1 MVGRVLP
8 LSASLALLLAAAPLQ
23 AQLTEVQEQ
32 HRFEIIPV
40 AGYVWGGSYETDAS
54 SAFPAGHLRIS
65 PSFAWGG
72 IISFLAHGGS
82 AVELTYLRQD
92 SDIKFD
98 PVAGGG
104 ETPLGDFAMNYIQI
118 GGRQEFGVGGTS
130 GIRPFIGA
138 SLGINILDP
147 GNPNISS
154 DTRFS
159 WSIGG
164 GLVKM
169 LNNGRVGLRS
179 DIKLWITPVPSGD
192 YGTWCDFYG
201 CFVAEGT
208 AWVTQGQWSG
218 GLVFAF

>member
-82 AVELTYLRQD
+82 AADAESRAAPMVESTAPMVVSTL
-92 SDIKFD
+92 
-98 PVAGGG
+98 A
-104 ETPLGDFAMNYIQI
+104 A
-118 GGRQEFGVGGTS
+118 
-130 GIRPFIGA
+130 
-138 SLGINILDP
+138 
-147 GNPNISS
+147 
-154 DTRFS
+154 
-159 WSIGG
+159 
-164 GLVKM
+164 
-169 LNNGRVGLRS
+169 
-179 DIKLWITPVPSGD
+179 
-192 YGTWCDFYG
+192 
-201 CFVAEGT
+201 AE
-208 AWVTQGQWSG
+208 SP
-218 GLVFAF
+218 